1 MKRVLSAMAMAAVSC
16 LLPASLAWAATP
28 AVDLSGDW
36 RFNSKAGQ
44 TPIIVDCQIRQT
56 GTALAG
62 SCEPRSDGSTPAPFT
77 GGSLAGSQARWAYSV
92 TFRGNPGTVEF
103 DTEVKSPTRVT
114 GTLKLNGKPSDLVGE
129 KLGMEA
135 RLQRLEDESEIRRR
149 LQDYMVLL
157 HNRDWDKYVLMFSR
171 DADIVMDEG
180 TRHGRDDIR
189 NRMSAASERMA
200 KAAAGK
206 PVRQSADLLSNVEI
220 RVRGDIADVSSRFT
234 FLAENETGQ
243 FVVRGSGLYL
253 DSWVR
258 EDGEWLIKRR
268 KVAWDLLAGASPS
281 PPAGG
286 KQP

>member
-1 MKRVLSAMAMAAVSC
+1 MNRVLSAMGTAALSC

-28 AVDLSGDW
+28 AGGLSGEW
-36 RFNSKAGQ
+36 QFNSKAGQ
-44 TPIIVDCQIRQT
+44 TPIVVDCQIRQT
-56 GTALAG
+56 GTTLAG
-62 SCEPRSDGSTPAPFT
+62 SCEPRSDGSTQTPFT
-77 GGSLAGSQARWAYSV
+77 GGSVSGAKARWAYSV
-92 TFRGNPGTVEF
+92 VFRGNTNTVEF
-103 DTEVKSPTRVT
+103 DTEVKSATRMT
-114 GTLKLNGKPSDLVGE
+114 GTLKLNAKPSDLTGE

-157 HNRDWDKYVLMFSR
+157 HNRDWDRYVLMFSR

-189 NRMSAASERMA
+189 NRMSAAGDRMA

-234 FLAENETGQ
+234 FLAENEANQ

-268 KVAWDLLAGASPS
+268 KVAWDLLAGATPAPPS
-281 PPAGG
+281 GG
-286 KQP
+286 K